1 MIKTI
6 PEEKEIEEEKLGVR
20 EWMEKDEDEM
30 GRIADLHYELQ
41 ENSSGRENLREG
53 GVMTWQNS

>member
-30 GRIADLHYELQ
+30 GRIADLHYEL
-41 ENSSGRENLREG
+41 
-53 GVMTWQNS
+53 